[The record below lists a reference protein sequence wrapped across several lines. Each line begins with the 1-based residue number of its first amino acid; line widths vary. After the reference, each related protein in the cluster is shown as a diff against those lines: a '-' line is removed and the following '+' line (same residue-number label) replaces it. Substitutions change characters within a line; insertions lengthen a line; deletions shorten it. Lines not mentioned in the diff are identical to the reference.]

1 MTFVGIIDI
10 ITISLFS
17 YMEKSLIIFKP
28 DSVARGLVGEITSRF
43 ERVGLKIIGLKM
55 MMVSKELAN
64 KHYPSDRE
72 EFING
77 MGGKTLENYR
87 ELGIDVKTELGS
99 DDPHEIGLKIRQWLV
114 DMITSGPVIAMVLEG
129 PHAVELVRKI
139 VGHTLP
145 LKAVPGTIRGDY
157 SYDSSYLAN
166 TGKRPIKN
174 LLHASGNL
182 QEAKYEVDLWF
193 KKEELMEYIRVEE
206 KVME

>member
-1 MTFVGIIDI
+1 
-10 ITISLFS
+10 
-17 YMEKSLIIFKP
+17 MEKSLLIFKP
-28 DSVARGLVGEITSRF
+28 DSVARGLVGEITTRF
-43 ERVGLKIIGLKM
+43 ERVGLKIVGLKM
-55 MMVSKELAN
+55 MIVSKEIAG

-77 MGGKTLENYR
+77 MGGKTLENYH
-87 ELGIDVKTELGS
+87 ELGIDPKTEFGS
-99 DDPHEIGLKIRQWLV
+99 DDPKEIGLKIREWLV
-114 DMITSGPVIAMVLEG
+114 DMITAGPVIVMVLEG

-145 LKAVPGTIRGDY
+145 LKSAPGTIRGDY

-182 QEAKYEVDLWF
+182 DEAKYELDLWF
-193 KKEELMEYIRVEE
+193 KKEELMEYARVEE
-206 KVME
+206 PVMK